1 MHNYLK
7 ILKKGGSMKKA
18 ISVLALISIFF
29 VLCYKEVMQ
38 EHIDKHIVITE
49 DSKVTF
55 EIISRTGS
63 FNDIA
68 SVEKEVLEAYD
79 IIHQKLQVDDVS
91 PLTIKI
97 FVEKDRSATCYKNN
111 MNEMTISENNDLVV
125 HKLTHILLGYGLNFD
140 ASNGYLTQEGFAI
153 YMESKYGKQSF
164 PNFGISEH
172 KMMKY
177 LIDSNKEIPLSELID
192 GQYDGSLFR
201 PFMMKQE
208 DLTLQWISFIQAGSF
223 ITYLIDTYGLIK
235 FKSIYNSRYLARRME
250 EVYGKDMNELE
261 QDWIVYVRES
271 QKELKR
277 AEQKKIQSYVN

>member
-1 MHNYLK
+1 
-7 ILKKGGSMKKA
+7 MKKA

-38 EHIDKHIVITE
+38 EHVDKHIVITE

-97 FVEKDRSATCYKNN
+97 IVEKDRSATCYKNN

-208 DLTLQWISFIQAGSF
+208 GLTLQWISFIQAGSF
-223 ITYLIDTYGLIK
+223 ITYLINTYGLIK
-235 FKSIYNSRYLARRME
+235 FESIYNSRYLARRME

-261 QDWIVYVRES
+261 QDWIVYVRKS

>member
-1 MHNYLK
+1 MHTYLK

-38 EHIDKHIVITE
+38 EHVDKHIVITE

-68 SVEKEVLEAYD
+68 SVEKEILEAYD
-79 IIHQKLQVDDVS
+79 IIHQELQVDDVS

-177 LIDSNKEIPLSELID
+177 LIDSNKEIHLSELID

>member
-1 MHNYLK
+1 
-7 ILKKGGSMKKA
+7 MKKA

-38 EHIDKHIVITE
+38 EHVDKHIVITE

-177 LIDSNKEIPLSELID
+177 LIDSNKDIPLSELID

-235 FKSIYNSRYLARRME
+235 FESIYNSRYLERRME

-261 QDWIVYVRES
+261 QDWIVYVRKS